1 MSITIIIIFAICI
14 LVLCIFY
21 SRKSSVKS
29 KEEAV
34 VKTKDSS
41 ASKEKQNAYLEKIGY
56 EAENQIIEIIKQEIA
71 DGLEGYVLQNLYIPK
86 ENGGTT
92 EIDAVFICKK
102 GLFVFESKN
111 FAGYI
116 FGDEKQREWTVS
128 LLAGNK
134 TVKHKFYNPILQ
146 NNTHIRYLKRYL
158 NTPIPIYSVIVFSDR
173 GELKKIP
180 NNTESTTILQTR
192 EVQSYLSFLQFS
204 SADVMTPDEVYDVF
218 LKLLSLTIV
227 SEEKQQDHITNI
239 AAKYD
244 NPAVCPWC
252 GGKLIV
258 RTAKKGANIGKQ
270 FYGCSNYPKCR
281 YTRNKD

>member
-1 MSITIIIIFAICI
+1 M
-14 LVLCIFY
+14 
-21 SRKSSVKS
+21 R
-29 KEEAV
+29 
-34 VKTKDSS
+34 
-41 ASKEKQNAYLEKIGY
+41 N
-56 EAENQIIEIIKQEIA
+56 
-71 DGLEGYVLQNLYIPK
+71 
-86 ENGGTT
+86 
-92 EIDAVFICKK
+92 
-102 GLFVFESKN
+102 
-111 FAGYI
+111 
-116 FGDEKQREWTVS
+116 
-128 LLAGNK
+128 
-134 TVKHKFYNPILQ
+134 
-146 NNTHIRYLKRYL
+146 IRYLKRYL

-258 RTAKKGANIGKQ
+258 RTAKQGANIGKQ